1 MDCLLEAYGDESDSP
16 PGSMKHNVKFYKD
29 VLTDGE
35 SDEFSKVQKV
45 LFLLLL

>member
-1 MDCLLEAYGDESDSP
+1 MDCLLQAYADASVSP
-16 PGSMKHNVKFYKD
+16 PESMSHKVKLYED